1 MVLQMISGVA
11 APTGRINATTAV
23 LLPIGAL
30 GGQTH
35 TAEIGY
41 DFLDFLGRTCG
52 GPGRVSGDGVTIEVM
67 LEAEDGEQGLHSF
80 VGQMIEQALEQ
91 HGAYAVGR
99 GECRVTGRI
108 GNVGSKKFEKI

>member
-23 LLPIGAL
+23 LLPIGRLAV
-30 GGQTH
+30 

-99 GECRVTGRI
+99 GDAGCGRI

>member
-23 LLPIGAL
+23 LLPIGRLAVR
-30 GGQTH
+30 H
-35 TAEIGY
+35 TPPEIGY

-67 LEAEDGEQGLHSF
+67 LETEDGEQGLHSF
-80 VGQMIEQALEQ
+80 VG
-91 HGAYAVGR
+91 R
-99 GECRVTGRI
+99 
-108 GNVGSKKFEKI
+108 

>member
-23 LLPIGAL
+23 LLPIG
-30 GGQTH
+30 
-35 TAEIGY
+35 
-41 DFLDFLGRTCG
+41 R
-52 GPGRVSGDGVTIEVM
+52 
-67 LEAEDGEQGLHSF
+67 
-80 VGQMIEQALEQ
+80 QMIEQALEQ

-99 GECRVTGRI
+99 GDAGGGRI

>member
-23 LLPIGAL
+23 LLPIGRLAVR
-30 GGQTH
+30 H

-99 GECRVTGRI
+99 GDAGCGRI

>member
-23 LLPIGAL
+23 LLPIGRLA
-30 GGQTH
+30 
-35 TAEIGY
+35 AEIGY

-99 GECRVTGRI
+99 GDAGCGRI

>member
-23 LLPIGAL
+23 LLPIGRLA
-30 GGQTH
+30 TH
-35 TAEIGY
+35 TAEIGH

-67 LEAEDGEQGLHSF
+67 LETEDGEQGLHSF

-99 GECRVTGRI
+99 GDAGCGRI
-108 GNVGSKKFEKI
+108 G